1 MNYIDVNVFV
11 YWLTN
16 DRDFGETATTI
27 IRGIEL
33 GEKASTSALALWQL
47 HILLKKESKNY
58 SERMLTEKI
67 SKLKNLSILPLILK
81 DFRDALAYQKMGL
94 DLEDSLHYDTANRVD
109 AAFIYSNDTDFDNLS
124 IERKF
129 E

>member
-1 MNYIDVNVFV
+1 MNYVDVNVFV

-16 DRDFGETATTI
+16 HPDFGETATTI

-33 GEKASTSALALWQL
+33 GEKAATSALTLWQL

-58 SERMLTEKI
+58 SERMLIEEM
-67 SKLKNLSILPLILK
+67 SKLKNLSILPLTLK
-81 DFRDALAYQKMGL
+81 DFKNALAYQRKGL
-94 DLEDSLHYDTANRVD
+94 DLEDSLHYATANRVN

-124 IERKF
+124 IRRKF